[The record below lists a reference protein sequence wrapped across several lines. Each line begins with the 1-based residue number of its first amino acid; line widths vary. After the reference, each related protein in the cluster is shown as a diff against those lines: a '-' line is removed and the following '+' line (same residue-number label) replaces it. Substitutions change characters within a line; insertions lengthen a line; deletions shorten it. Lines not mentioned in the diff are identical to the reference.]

1 MIVLSANHVEKQ
13 FDGHVVLTDASI
25 VVQTGE
31 RVALV
36 GANGAGKTT
45 FLHILVSDETAD
57 AGDISLGKGV
67 TLGFV
72 SQFLDAPPDTT
83 LEAFMQQGFAEVYQ
97 METRLHELE
106 HAMANPEV
114 YEDEARFTAVSA
126 EYDRLQRMFDEQGGY
141 AVEAQIRRV
150 LTGMQFPSEMHTQ
163 TVGSLSG
170 GQKTRLSLARLLA
183 TTPDL
188 LVLDE
193 PTNYLDVETLSWLED
208 ELKGYRG
215 AVLVVSHDRY
225 FLDQIAT
232 VTYELDRGRTTR
244 YVGNY
249 SDYVEASAERL
260 AQDVERY
267 EAQQAEIARI
277 EQFVAKNIVRASTTK
292 RAQSRRKWLEKM
304 ERLDAPR
311 TSTARLA
318 LSFHAERA
326 SGKDVLNVRDLIVG
340 YPDNRLAG
348 PINLQV
354 ARGQRVAILGPNG
367 IGKTTLLRTLI
378 GRHAALAGTVTW
390 GSHVQIGYYDQEQ
403 ADLDLKKTVLSQVW
417 DEHPRLDQTTIR
429 TALGR
434 FLFRGNDVD
443 KPVAALSGGERSRLA
458 LCRLMLQQANVL
470 LFDEPTNHLDLPA
483 KEVLEDAL
491 QDYEGTILFVSH
503 DRYFI
508 DAIATHVLEVD
519 PASVRV
525 FIGNYSDYRWKRQQE
540 ALEAARE
547 AASESTGETAGGS
560 EKRGG
565 SATGAATA
573 RSAGGTRA
581 AEHRADG
588 AGGAAATG
596 IGRTGTPESAP
607 SSGGDGSAQSVDE
620 SAKRAAGTSS
630 NTAPGARPAT
640 PGRVRSADLRKLRA
654 KVEKLE
660 AAVVEAEER
669 KAEIEQAMVD
679 AGLAQDFERGAQL
692 ERDLDA
698 ATSACTAALS
708 AWEEAAA
715 ELEEMERVSD

>member
-45 FLHILVSDETAD
+45 FLHILVGDETAD
-57 AGDISLGKGV
+57 TGDISLGKGV
-67 TLGFV
+67 SLGFV
-72 SQFLDAPPDTT
+72 SQFLDASPDTT
-83 LEAFMQQGFAEVYQ
+83 LEAFMQHGFAELYQ

-106 HAMANPEV
+106 HAMASPEV
-114 YEDEARFTAVSA
+114 YQDEARFTAVSA
-126 EYDRLQRMFDEQGGY
+126 EYDRLQRSFEEQGGY

-150 LTGMQFPSEMHTQ
+150 LTGMQFPVEMHTQ

-208 ELKGYRG
+208 ELRSYRG

-225 FLDQIAT
+225 FLDQIAN

-244 YVGNY
+244 YIGNY
-249 SDYVEASAERL
+249 SDYVETAAERM

-292 RAQSRRKWLEKM
+292 RAQSRRKWLEKL
-304 ERLDAPR
+304 ERIDAPR
-311 TSTARLA
+311 TSSARLA

-326 SGKDVLNVRDLIVG
+326 SGKDVLNLRDLVVG

-403 ADLDLKKTVLSQVW
+403 ADLDLKKTVLDQVW

-508 DAIATHVLEVD
+508 DAIATHLLQVD
-519 PASVRV
+519 PTSCRV

-547 AASESTGETAGGS
+547 AT
-560 EKRGG
+560 GG
-565 SATGAATA
+565 SAGNAGNVGARTSEVRNA
-573 RSAGGTRA
+573 
-581 AEHRADG
+581 G
-588 AGGAAATG
+588 AGGAGNAGAAGNG
-596 IGRTGTPESAP
+596 IGRTISPELAP
-607 SSGGDGSAQSVDE
+607 SSGGAGPARSMDE
-620 SAKRAAGTSS
+620 SAKWAAVTPTNGAPSARPDERP
-630 NTAPGARPAT
+630 TAPV
-640 PGRVRSADLRKLRA
+640 RVRSADLRKLRA

-660 AAVVEAEER
+660 AAVIEAEER

-698 ATSACTAALS
+698 ANSACTATMS

-715 ELEEMERVSD
+715 ELEEMERIGG

>member
-25 VVQTGE
+25 VVQSGE
-31 RVALV
+31 RVALI

-45 FLHILVSDETAD
+45 FLHILIGDELPD
-57 AGDISLGKGV
+57 AGDVSLGKGV

-72 SQFLDAPPDTT
+72 SQFIDAAADDT
-83 LEAFMQQGFAEVYQ
+83 LEGFMQMGFSGLYE

-106 HAMANPEV
+106 HAIASPEV
-114 YEDEARFTAVSA
+114 YADEARFAAVSA
-126 EYDRLQRMFDEQGGY
+126 EYDRLRDTFAQQGGY
-141 AVEAQIRRV
+141 AIETQIRRV
-150 LTGMQFPSEMHTQ
+150 LTGMNFPAEMHTQ
-163 TVGSLSG
+163 RVENLSG

-193 PTNYLDVETLSWLED
+193 PTNYLDVETLGWLED

-232 VTYELDRGRTTR
+232 VTYELDSGRTTR

-260 AQDVERY
+260 AQDMERY

-292 RAQSRRKWLEKM
+292 RAQSRRKSLEKM
-304 ERLDAPR
+304 DRLDAPR
-311 TSTARLA
+311 TQSARLA
-318 LSFHAERA
+318 VSFHADRA
-326 SGKDVLNVRDLIVG
+326 SGKDVLTLRDVVVG
-340 YPDNRLAG
+340 YPDRRLAG
-348 PINLQV
+348 PVNLQV
-354 ARGQRVAILGPNG
+354 ARGQRIAIMGPNG

-378 GRHAALAGTVTW
+378 GQQSPLTGTFTW

-417 DEHPRLDQTTIR
+417 DEHPGLNQTTIR

-434 FLFRGNDVD
+434 FLFRGSDVD
-443 KPVAALSGGERSRLA
+443 RPVATLSGGERSLLA

-470 LFDEPTNHLDLPA
+470 LLDEPTNHLDLPA

-491 QDYEGTILFVSH
+491 QDYEGTILFASH

-519 PASVRV
+519 RASCRV
-525 FIGNYSDYRWKRQQE
+525 YIGNYSDYRWKQRQE

-547 AASESTGETAGGS
+547 AKNAGSGEALRAGIANDGGTVVAAGETAARS
-560 EKRGG
+560 D
-565 SATGAATA
+565 ATA
-573 RSAGGTRA
+573 TRPSERDRMTPPA
-581 AEHRADG
+581 AP
-588 AGGAAATG
+588 AA
-596 IGRTGTPESAP
+596 
-607 SSGGDGSAQSVDE
+607 
-620 SAKRAAGTSS
+620 
-630 NTAPGARPAT
+630 PA
-640 PGRVRSADLRKLRA
+640 RVRSADLRKLRERVA
-654 KVEKLE
+654 KLE
-660 AAVVEAEER
+660 AAVMEAEEQ

-679 AGLAQDFERGAQL
+679 AGVAQDFERAAAL
-692 ERDLDA
+692 ERDLEA
-698 ATSACTAALS
+698 ANTACATALY
-708 AWEEAAA
+708 AWERAAA
-715 ELEEMERVSD
+715 ELEELERHGS